1 MKIGVITGASSG
13 MGRCFAKELDKKGL
27 DCLWLIARREGRLA
41 ELSEELKTPV
51 KIMPLDLLKKESFER
66 YADELSR
73 HKPTVSYLVNCAG
86 FGKMGSV
93 EEVGIKSTC
102 DMIDLNVKALAVMT
116 QATVPFMEKGG
127 HIIELCSSSAF
138 YPLPFFDCYASTK
151 AFVQHDSYALA
162 LELKPKKISVTQV
175 SPGWVATEFFD
186 HTDEQNTEH
195 APKRYKPLYL
205 PKDVVKRAVEDADR
219 GKKFSVYGGFVK
231 LHKFGGRFFPRWFMN
246 AQWKSRLK

>member
-1 MKIGVITGASSG
+1 M
-13 MGRCFAKELDKKGL
+13 
-27 DCLWLIARREGRLA
+27 
-41 ELSEELKTPV
+41 
-51 KIMPLDLLKKESFER
+51 
-66 YADELSR
+66 
-73 HKPTVSYLVNCAG
+73 
-86 FGKMGSV
+86 

-151 AFVQHDSYALA
+151 AFVQPYSYALA

-205 PKDVVKRAVEDADR
+205 PKDVVKRAVEDADI